1 MNKYVLIAL
10 LSLTI
15 SHKAWSCTPVPQL
28 TTAPR
33 LVNGEWIKATQPSA
47 KELTQAD
54 FDQLSKKDYT
64 FVFSG
69 IYTKEVSFN
78 NKTLSHIKTKSIWQG
93 KVTEA
98 VDIDMDKL
106 PTDNTCSK
114 LKFDNEYIFFA
125 KLGSRNQPIHLKEFR
140 AATAELKALLGKPA
154 KQWLRGRLI
163 HHKK

>member
-1 MNKYVLIAL
+1 MNKQLLIAIASMS
-10 LSLTI
+10 LSQL
-15 SHKAWSCTPVPQL
+15 AWSCTPQPQL
-28 TTAPR
+28 TTPPR
-33 LVNGEWIKATQPSA
+33 LVNGEWVKADQPSV
-47 KELTQAD
+47 KELTKTD
-54 FDQLSKKDYT
+54 FEQLSKKDYT

-69 IYTKEVSFN
+69 IYTKEASFN
-78 NKTLSHIKTKSIWQG
+78 NKPLSHIKTKSIWQG